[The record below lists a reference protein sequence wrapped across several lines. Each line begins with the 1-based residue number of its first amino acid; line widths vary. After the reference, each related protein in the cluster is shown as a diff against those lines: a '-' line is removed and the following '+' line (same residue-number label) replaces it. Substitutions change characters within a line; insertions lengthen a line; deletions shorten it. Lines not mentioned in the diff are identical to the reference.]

1 MFSLLQFLSC
11 FSIHGLLF
19 FNHYCFTH
27 IPTLLSSFS
36 IVYVLYVGFTSW
48 DWIPYQGSWPGEDSF
63 SLSQQ
68 LSLPESL
75 HSQGTGWW
83 EFNPSALVYQL
94 VVPFFRSCLSDHI
107 AAISWLKYIYM
118 LLSDYR
124 WPILVF
130 LLAEHFYP
138 IFLFTEHW
146 VQGLCCTCIS
156 QRWESHRQLL
166 PAFQPL
172 VAFCSSFHG
181 LRKVISLM
189 RSEGYKFP
197 GCKDVF
203 L

>member
-1 MFSLLQFLSC
+1 M
-11 FSIHGLLF
+11 
-19 FNHYCFTH
+19 
-27 IPTLLSSFS
+27 
-36 IVYVLYVGFTSW
+36 LYVGFTSW

-75 HSQGTGWW
+75 HSRGTGWW

-107 AAISWLKYIYM
+107 AAISWLKLPWYIYIYICYC
-118 LLSDYR
+118 LTTDDPSWSSYLPNISTQFSCSQS
-124 WPILVF
+124 I
-130 LLAEHFYP
+130 
-138 IFLFTEHW
+138 W
-146 VQGLCCTCIS
+146 VQGWCCTCIS
-156 QRWESHRQLL
+156 QKWESHRQLL